1 MAVYFIRGE
10 RSGNVKIGYT
20 SGDIEKRLG
29 NLLTSSSE
37 ELFLVKSIPNGT
49 LKDEKRLHKR
59 FERSHLT
66 REWFRYQPEISIY
79 LGDLTDFDKMNLFR
93 IRIFEDQDQVK
104 ACSGF
109 IVLWLSAL
117 AELAYYKGK
126 NGVPDFLAEYKT
138 AADMGRPLDDPE
150 IRYLTSKRW
159 GLYAE
164 KNG

>member
-20 SGDIEKRLG
+20 SGDVDKRLG

-37 ELFLVKSIPNGT
+37 ELHLLKSIPEGT
-49 LKDEKRLHKR
+49 LKDEKAFHKR

-79 LGDLTDFDKMNLFR
+79 LGDLSDFDKMNLFR
-93 IRIFEDQDQVK
+93 LRIFEDQDQVK
-104 ACSGF
+104 SCSGF

-117 AELAYYKGK
+117 AELSYYKGK
-126 NGVPDFLAEYKT
+126 NGVSSFLDEYKD
-138 AADMGRPLDDPE
+138 AADMTRAVDDSE
-150 IRYLTSKRW
+150 ICYLTNKRW